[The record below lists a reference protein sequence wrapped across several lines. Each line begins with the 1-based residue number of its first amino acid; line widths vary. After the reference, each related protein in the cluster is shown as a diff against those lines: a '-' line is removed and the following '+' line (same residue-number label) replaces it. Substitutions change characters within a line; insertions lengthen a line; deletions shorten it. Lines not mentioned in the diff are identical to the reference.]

1 MGNLDFLLLRE
12 IFLLLELALQMALQ
26 QGQSVMPEK
35 HFVFYKKSGSTKRST
50 FDRLFG
56 ILEKSIFDFLHY
68 GTLYRLLSNQ

>member
-1 MGNLDFLLLRE
+1 
-12 IFLLLELALQMALQ
+12 MALQ

-35 HFVFYKKSGSTKRST
+35 HFVFHKKSGGSKRST

-56 ILEKSIFDFLHY
+56 ILEKSIFDFMLS